1 MDCTIIKSERIGR
14 WCILVKLIVI
24 WKEGKRWILNHWVIW
39 RDGIFDF
46 GCSGL
51 MLVNKMEQLLL
62 LHLVAAII
70 RLCPVMLV
78 ISDFGLA
85 VVLIFFTSVFLAE
98 LLARCFSLFWK
109 GQFDIKSFIIELMLL
124 IPIGVFLYQMFVKGF
139 TIGCKY
145 NSPDFSIPA
154 EHFER
159 YFWNNFTVHLS
170 DCVSNIFGNCSR
182 LFRCSPLCLVF
193 VIPSA

>member
-1 MDCTIIKSERIGR
+1 MDCTIIKSERIAR
-14 WCILVKLIVI
+14 RCILVKLIVI

-39 RDGIFDF
+39 REGIFDF

-51 MLVNKMEQLLL
+51 MVVNKMEQLLL

-98 LLARCFSLFWK
+98 LLARCFSLF
-109 GQFDIKSFIIELMLL
+109 
-124 IPIGVFLYQMFVKGF
+124 
-139 TIGCKY
+139 
-145 NSPDFSIPA
+145 
-154 EHFER
+154 
-159 YFWNNFTVHLS
+159 
-170 DCVSNIFGNCSR
+170 
-182 LFRCSPLCLVF
+182 
-193 VIPSA
+193 